1 MDDMWILA
9 IVLSAEAFVFILVM
23 LYWSWERSKEQKEME
38 LKKFIAQSLEEWPVD
53 RALNDWLE
61 TATTEGRARFI
72 LNDWLK
78 AEISEGLT
86 KYTLDDWL
94 KVALTNWQVKDLL
107 REQISEVVEM
117 EVRSQLLD
125 AKLKAA

>member
-1 MDDMWILA
+1 MDDVWILT
-9 IVLSAEAFVFILVM
+9 IVLGAGALVLTLVM
-23 LYWSWERSKEQKEME
+23 LYSSWKLGKEQRDLE
-38 LKKFIAQSLEEWPVD
+38 LKKFIAQSLEEWPIE
-53 RALNDWLE
+53 RALSDWLE

-94 KVALTNWQVKDLL
+94 KA
-107 REQISEVVEM
+107 
-117 EVRSQLLD
+117 
-125 AKLKAA
+125 AK

>member
-23 LYWSWERSKEQKEME
+23 LYWTWERSKEQKELE
-38 LKKFIAQSLEEWPVD
+38 LKKFIAQSLEDWPIEQ
-53 RALNDWLE
+53 ALSDWLE
-61 TATTEGRARFI
+61 TATSEGRARFI

-94 KVALTNWQVKDLL
+94 KVALTNWQVRDLL
-107 REQISEVVEM
+107 RKQIREVVEV
-117 EVRSQLLD
+117 EVRRQLQD
-125 AKLKAA
+125 ANLKAA